1 LDINDLDLQKILRR
15 MDKVEKIESLQN
27 ARIKNVIRLSKA
39 RERKEQHVILIEGFR
54 EISMAVNSGFIIKE
68 MYFSTEVNHHPGTES
83 LFQNLPSSCRK
94 MEVSKPVFEK
104 MAYRENSDGLIALAI
119 PRNIT
124 LEELKLSPNPLL
136 LVVEAVEK
144 PGNLGAILRT
154 ADAALLDAIIV
165 CDPQTDIYNPNV
177 IRSSL
182 GCIFTQQV
190 VVCTSDEAL
199 LFLKKKG
206 IRSFAAALTAH
217 QYYHQ
222 TDFKGPSAIVMGTEA
237 DGLTN
242 TWLEKA
248 DAQVKIPMLGKA
260 DSLNVSTSTAILVFE
275 AKRQRGFE

>member
-1 LDINDLDLQKILRR
+1 MEKI
-15 MDKVEKIESLQN
+15 EKIESLQN

-39 RERKEQHVILIEGFR
+39 RERKEQHIIVIEGFR
-54 EISMAVNSGFIIKE
+54 EIEMALNSGFTIRE
-68 MYFSTEVNHHPGTES
+68 LFFSMEVNLHSDTDN
-83 LFQNLPSSCRK
+83 LFQKLPSSCRK

-124 LEELKLSPNPLL
+124 LEQLELSENPLL
-136 LVVEAVEK
+136 LVVEAIEK

-199 LFLKKKG
+199 SFLKKKG
-206 IRSFAAALTAH
+206 IRSFAAALTAQ

-222 TDFKGPSAIVMGTEA
+222 TDFKGPSAIIMGTEA
-237 DGLTN
+237 DGLTEI
-242 TWLEKA
+242 WLKKA
-248 DAQVKIPMLGKA
+248 DIQVKIPMLGKA

-275 AKRQRGFE
+275 AKRQRGF